1 MRILVTGGFGNVG
14 TSAVGALLANGH
26 EVLIFEQPSARSKK
40 QKRTRELLK
49 NAHHRLTI
57 FYGDITDK
65 KSLQDA
71 ICSAGVGGIDAIIHL
86 AAIIPPLSN
95 QKPLLAEEINVGGT
109 RNIIEICKSLA
120 VPPRIVFASS
130 VSIYGDRLANPWI
143 SATDPLDPND
153 NYSITKNKSE
163 NLLRESGLP
172 WVILR
177 LSYVVSSDWLPFDPM
192 LFDVPPSTHFEV
204 VHTED
209 AGRAFAMACSL
220 SNIEGRTF
228 NIGGGPACR
237 TTYRAYLDRLMRAFG
252 LGNSSFL
259 CDEIFARGDFHCGWF
274 TDSEEAEM
282 LLHFRSKSLEDYY
295 SEVEWRTRFIR
306 PLGSIAAMA
315 VKPWIRSLSPYRA
328 KADRAHSPL
337 IVSGKPEYRQH

>member
-14 TSAVGALLANGH
+14 TSVIGALLAKGH
-26 EVLIFEQPSARSKK
+26 EVFIFEQPSARSKK

-49 NAHHRLTI
+49 NAHNRLGI

-65 KSLQDA
+65 KSIQDA
-71 ICSAGVGGIDAIIHL
+71 IGSVGDRGIDAIVHL

-95 QKPLLAEEINVGGT
+95 QKPNLAEEINVGGT
-109 RNIIEICKSLA
+109 KNIIEICKNFTA
-120 VPPRIVFASS
+120 PPRIVFASS
-130 VSIYGDRLANPWI
+130 VSIYGDRLVNPWI
-143 SATDPLDPND
+143 STTDPLNPND
-153 NYSITKNKSE
+153 TYSVTKNKCE
-163 NLLRESGLP
+163 ILLRESDLP
-172 WVILR
+172 WVVLR

-220 SNIEGRTF
+220 SNIEGHTF

-259 CDEIFARGDFHCGWF
+259 PDELFAKGDFHCGWF

-328 KADRAHSPL
+328 KADLAHSPL
-337 IVSGKPEYRQH
+337 AV

>member
-14 TSAVGALLANGH
+14 TSVIGALLAKGH
-26 EVLIFEQPSARSKK
+26 EVFIFEQPSARSKK

-49 NAHHRLTI
+49 NAHNRLGI

-65 KSLQDA
+65 KSIQDA
-71 ICSAGVGGIDAIIHL
+71 ISSVGDRGIDAIVHL

-95 QKPLLAEEINVGGT
+95 QKPNLAEEINVGGT
-109 RNIIEICKSLA
+109 NNIIEICKNFTS
-120 VPPRIVFASS
+120 PPRIVFASS
-130 VSIYGDRLANPWI
+130 VSIYGDRLVNPWI
-143 SATDPLDPND
+143 STTDPLNPND
-153 NYSITKNKSE
+153 TYSVTKNKCE
-163 NLLRESGLP
+163 ILLRESDLP
-172 WVILR
+172 WVVLR

-220 SNIEGRTF
+220 SNIEGHTF

-259 CDEIFARGDFHCGWF
+259 PDELFAKGDFHCGWF

-306 PLGSIAAMA
+306 PLGTIAAMA

-328 KADRAHSPL
+328 KADLAHSPL
-337 IVSGKPEYRQH
+337 TV

>member
-14 TSAVGALLANGH
+14 TSVIGALLAKGH
-26 EVLIFEQPSARSKK
+26 EVFIFEQPSARSKK

-49 NAHHRLTI
+49 NAHNRLGI

-65 KSLQDA
+65 KSIQDA
-71 ICSAGVGGIDAIIHL
+71 ISSVGDRGIDAIVHL

-95 QKPLLAEEINVGGT
+95 QKPNLAEEINVGGT
-109 RNIIEICKSLA
+109 NNIIEICKNFTS
-120 VPPRIVFASS
+120 PPRIVFASS
-130 VSIYGDRLANPWI
+130 VSIYGDRLVNPWI
-143 SATDPLDPND
+143 STTDPLNPND
-153 NYSITKNKSE
+153 TYSVTKNKCE
-163 NLLRESGLP
+163 ILLRESDLP
-172 WVILR
+172 WVVLR

-220 SNIEGRTF
+220 SNIEGHTF

-259 CDEIFARGDFHCGWF
+259 PDELFAKGDFHCGWF

-306 PLGSIAAMA
+306 PLGTIAAMA

-328 KADRAHSPL
+328 KADLAHSPL
-337 IVSGKPEYRQH
+337 AV